1 MVRCGK
7 YRDYPLILILLK
19 SKVIAFKNSFL
30 YGSTSKKRIR
40 RIGLIFSFLLPI
52 FLIKSYSDLVK
63 SWSLDTVWMFGDTKF
78 LLLFVLLFLGGLSL
92 SLHFYFLSSD
102 LDWLR
107 AKPLSSLSILLIKL
121 VEVAIANSLLYI
133 YVGLPFLIALLPVAV
148 NPLGFFLYIVLSSI
162 AFLILTSS
170 LAGLLSCGIVA
181 LFAAKRSQRFTS
193 TVFGLVMIGVWLS
206 LHLGQSGHE
215 SGLIN
220 QETVA
225 RAAQWAQ
232 SQSLSW
238 LPSHWLITGNISWL
252 RGNYGTSL
260 LYAFFLMLLAGIFV
274 ILLNRVLV
282 YAWRR
287 PRFDGQ
293 FAPVKRSKLIQRSV
307 WLAQWTK
314 EILAFKRDSRMTLQ
328 IVLLTVMTA
337 VLPFMVSEY
346 DSYKSLMT
354 AFILIIMSNM
364 MAASFAAMMLPY
376 ERQSFWILKSA
387 PLSIRRILFAKQ
399 SIAALYAWMIVS
411 ILSVWLVFEQRLSGP
426 IYEWWILFAF
436 SHLGAA
442 TLGLLSGAWFGDI
455 RWENPNRM
463 LTPGGM
469 LVVMISNALFSLG
482 IIGCWISR
490 TWLNS
495 GFLIPLMLWAT
506 STIWFGTRLSSARLQ
521 RQEWLM

>member
-1 MVRCGK
+1 M
-7 YRDYPLILILLK
+7 ILILLK
-19 SKVIAFKNSFL
+19 SKAIAFKNSFI

-40 RIGLIFSFLLPI
+40 RIGLLFSFLLPF
-52 FLIKSYSDLVK
+52 FLVNSYRDLVK
-63 SWSLDTVWMFGDTKF
+63 TWSLDTVWMFGDTKF

-92 SLHFYFLSSD
+92 SLHFYFLSPD

-107 AKPLSSLSILLIKL
+107 AKPLSSLSILVVKL
-121 VEVAIANSLLYI
+121 VEVVIANSLLYI
-133 YVGLPFLIALLPVAV
+133 YIGLPFLIAVLTVSV
-148 NPLGFFLYIVLSSI
+148 NPFGFFLYIVLSSI
-162 AFLILTSS
+162 AFLVLTSS

-193 TVFGLVMIGVWLS
+193 MVFGLVMIGVWLS
-206 LHLGQSGHE
+206 LHLGQSGRE
-215 SGLIN
+215 SGLID
-220 QETVA
+220 QDTVA

-252 RGNYGTSL
+252 KGNYGAAIF
-260 LYAFFLMLLAGIFV
+260 YVFFLMLLAGIFV
-274 ILLNRVLV
+274 ILLNRILV
-282 YAWRR
+282 YAWSR
-287 PRFDGQ
+287 PRFDSR
-293 FAPVKRSKLIQRSV
+293 FAPAKHSKLIQRSV
-307 WLAQWTK
+307 CLAQWVK

-328 IVLLTVMTA
+328 IVLLTVMTG
-337 VLPFMVSEY
+337 VLPLMVSEY
-346 DSYKSLMT
+346 DTYKSFMT
-354 AFILIIMSNM
+354 AIILIIMSNM

-387 PLSIRRILFAKQ
+387 PLTIKRILFAKQ
-399 SIAALYAWMIVS
+399 SIAALYAWIIVF
-411 ILSVWLVFEQRLSGP
+411 ILSVWLVVEQRLSGP

-469 LVVMISNALFSLG
+469 LVVMIGNALFSLG
-482 IIGCWISR
+482 IIGCWLSR
-490 TWLNS
+490 IWLGI
-495 GFLIPLMLWAT
+495 GFLIPLILWAA
-506 STIWFGTRLSSARLQ
+506 STIWLGTRLSSTRLQ